1 MQAGVYF
8 VTICTQDRQCLFGEV
23 VNGEMQLNDVGEI
36 FTACWH
42 DLPDH
47 FPHVALDAFV
57 VMPNHVHGII
67 FINDQVNKNIT
78 SQVHNRR
85 GEAMLRPYTPFNI
98 PYTASGTR
106 SGSLGAII
114 QNFKSYSTRHINT
127 LCDTPGLPVW
137 QRNYYDHIIRNDA
150 DLDRTRHYIV
160 TNPLQWD
167 GDQLHPDN
175 PSKW

>member
-1 MQAGVYF
+1 MQAGIYF

-36 FTACWH
+36 VTAC
-42 DLPDH
+42 
-47 FPHVALDAFV
+47 
-57 VMPNHVHGII
+57 
-67 FINDQVNKNIT
+67 
-78 SQVHNRR
+78 R
-85 GEAMLRPYTPFNI
+85 GEALLRPYTPFNI

-150 DLDRTRHYIV
+150 DLDRIRHYIV